1 MEWIQAISNSIRYIE
16 QHITDEDL
24 NVKKIAESVSI
35 SPFYFQ
41 KGFAMLCGYTVGEY
55 IRNRRLS
62 LAGGEL
68 LSSEVKIIDLAVKYG
83 YNSPDSFTKAF
94 IRFHGCT
101 PTEVRKGNRN
111 LKSFAP
117 LRIKFTLYG
126 GKTMDYRIETKTSFK
141 VMGISR
147 KFSYESAFS
156 DIPKFWVETLHQ
168 SDKKNMPICGKYG
181 VNYDKNM
188 SGTDFR
194 YMIGGDYDKEK
205 AEQFDLE
212 VWEIPE
218 HTWAV
223 FPCRGKM
230 PEAFQELNKTI
241 FSEWLAEGKYEIAE
255 GYNIEFYSDPKDYKG
270 GTQDPEYYCEIRIPI
285 KEK

>member
-1 MEWIQAISNSIRYIE
+1 MEWIQAIGDSIKYIE

-24 NVKKIAESVSI
+24 NVKSIVESVSI

-68 LSSEVKIIDLAVKYG
+68 LSSEIKIIDLAVKYG

-101 PTEVRKGNRN
+101 PTEVRKGNMN
-111 LKSFAP
+111 IKSFAP
-117 LRIKFTLYG
+117 LRIKLTLYG
-126 GKTMDYRIETKTSFK
+126 GKTMDYRIETKASFK

-156 DIPKFWVETLHQ
+156 DIPKFWAEILHQ
-168 SDKKNMPICGKYG
+168 NDKNDMPICGKYG
-181 VNYDKNM
+181 VNYDGNM

-194 YMIGGDYDKEK
+194 YMIGGDYDEEK
-205 AEQFDLE
+205 AEKFGLE
-212 VWEIPE
+212 FWEIPQ

-230 PEAFQELNKTI
+230 PEAFQELNKAI

-255 GYNIEFYSDPKDYKG
+255 GYNIEFYSNPKDYKN
-270 GTQDPEYYCEIRIPI
+270 GTQDSEYYWEIRIPI